1 MNKNKDFFPNNLL
14 FKNYPNAITYS
25 IGRIKVSEQF
35 SGHFE
40 GIFMDGKMNL
50 EPFFLVF
57 KSISIQLI

>member
-35 SGHFE
+35 SDHFE

-57 KSISIQLI
+57 KSISIRLI